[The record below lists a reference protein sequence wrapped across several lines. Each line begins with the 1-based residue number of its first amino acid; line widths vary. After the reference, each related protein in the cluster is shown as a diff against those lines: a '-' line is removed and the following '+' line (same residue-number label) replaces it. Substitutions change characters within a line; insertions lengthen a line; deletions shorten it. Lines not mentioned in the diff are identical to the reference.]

1 MNLSLSQQKIQEFVI
16 NPTAGQGGPGGGGLA
31 LPSPGTS
38 PLTPA
43 VANSNFPNLA
53 AVLGKGGDWQGIAAA
68 NGIENPRIL
77 APGQLINMNISV
89 SNR

>member
-16 NPTAGQGGPGGGGLA
+16 RPTAGQAGFGVSLA

-38 PLTPA
+38 PLTA
-43 VANSNFPNLA
+43 IVANSNFPNLA
-53 AVLGKGGDWQGIAAA
+53 ASLGKGGDWQGIAAA
-68 NGIENPRIL
+68 NSIENPRIL
-77 APGQLINMNISV
+77 TPGQLINMNISI

>member
-1 MNLSLSQQKIQEFVI
+1 MNLSLSQQKIQKFTI
-16 NPTAGQGGPGGGGLA
+16 KGGRAGSGSGGLA

-38 PLTPA
+38 PLTS
-43 VANSNFPNLA
+43 VIMNANLPNLA
-53 AVLGKGGDWQGIAAA
+53 ASLGKGGDWQGIAAA